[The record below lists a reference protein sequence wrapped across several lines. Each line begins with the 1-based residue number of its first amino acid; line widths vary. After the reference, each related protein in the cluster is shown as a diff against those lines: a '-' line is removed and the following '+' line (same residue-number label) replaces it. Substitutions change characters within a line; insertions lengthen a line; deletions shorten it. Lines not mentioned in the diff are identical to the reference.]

1 MGDVDVGVIAV
12 LATFA
17 IYSALLLAERL
28 DPQASRWP
36 L

>member
-1 MGDVDVGVIAV
+1 MGDVDLAVIVV

-28 DPQASRWP
+28 DPQARPWP